1 MHDAYE
7 LALSLGDEAMLKSM
21 LEMRIGGIQRD
32 ERVYDSV
39 EEFVEF
45 VFLVFET
52 PGSLL
57 CLD

>member
-1 MHDAYE
+1 MRDAYE
-7 LALSLGDEAMLKSM
+7 LASSLEGEGMLKST
-21 LEMRIGGIQRD
+21 LVRRIEGIQRD

-45 VFLVFET
+45 VFLVF
-52 PGSLL
+52 GIRGLLL